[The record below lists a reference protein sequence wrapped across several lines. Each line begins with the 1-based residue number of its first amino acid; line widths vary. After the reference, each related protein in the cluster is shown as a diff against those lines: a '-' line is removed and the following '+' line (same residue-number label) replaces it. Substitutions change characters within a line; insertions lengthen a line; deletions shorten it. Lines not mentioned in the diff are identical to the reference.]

1 MNKKQVMDDAGQM
14 ITALRDGLHGLHLS
28 RMALVAEARALRLA
42 GRRAE
47 RDRVWA
53 RVEEI
58 TAQIDVTNRELA
70 EHMLRAENE
79 TRRRGDAETRWTEL
93 IPCPFCGGGAS
104 AGGGMGGHWCFC
116 TVCGASGRIRGTRQH
131 AVDAWNTRTAY
142 LPDDHN
148 ADGKP
153 KTKQR
158 KPRTEWTLQAQKK
171 VAAIWVAWRRNHN
184 TKESGGR
191 EIDCFEEH
199 KDTLPVC
206 IKTAK
211 DFQNC
216 KECARKHGLIPKK
229 ENGNER
235 H

>member
-1 MNKKQVMDDAGQM
+1 MTKVETETGQM
-14 ITALRDGLHGLHLS
+14 IKALRDGLHGLHLS

-58 TAQIDVTNRELA
+58 TAQIEVSTKELS
-70 EHMLRAENE
+70 EHMLRSEKE
-79 TRRRGDAETRWTEL
+79 TQRRGDAEARWTEL
-93 IPCPFCGGGAS
+93 IPCPFCGGGAQH
-104 AGGGMGGHWCFC
+104 AFGMDEHWVFC
-116 TVCGASGRIRGTRQH
+116 TVCGASGRMRGTRQH
-131 AVDAWNTRTAY
+131 AVDAWNTRTA
-142 LPDDHN
+142 N
-148 ADGKP
+148 SKP

-158 KPRTEWTLQAQKK
+158 QPRTEWTLQAQKK

-235 H
+235 Y

>member
-1 MNKKQVMDDAGQM
+1 MTKVETETGKM

-28 RMALVAEARALRLA
+28 RMALVGEAKALRLA
-42 GRRAE
+42 GRKAE
-47 RDRVWA
+47 REKVWA

-58 TAQIDVTNRELA
+58 TAQIEVSTKELA
-70 EHMLRAENE
+70 EHMLRFENE
-79 TRRRGDAETRWTEL
+79 TRTANSRPTTKRR
-93 IPCPFCGGGAS
+93 
-104 AGGGMGGHWCFC
+104 
-116 TVCGASGRIRGTRQH
+116 Q
-131 AVDAWNTRTAY
+131 
-142 LPDDHN
+142 
-148 ADGKP
+148 
-153 KTKQR
+153 
-158 KPRTEWTLQAQKK
+158 PRTEWPLQAQKK

-184 TKESGGR
+184 TLKSGGR

-229 ENGNER
+229 GELK
-235 H
+235 